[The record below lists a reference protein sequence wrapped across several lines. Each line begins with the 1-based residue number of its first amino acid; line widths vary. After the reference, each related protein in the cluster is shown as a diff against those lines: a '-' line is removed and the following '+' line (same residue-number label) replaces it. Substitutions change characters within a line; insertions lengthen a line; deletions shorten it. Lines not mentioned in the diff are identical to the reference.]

1 MDFISTCIIIEE
13 LAKVD
18 PGIATIVDV
27 HVMFGLWMIQ
37 TEEMKFTLLFLLLYI
52 YCVCVCVYVCM

>member
-27 HVMFGLWMIQ
+27 HVIFIKHAY
-37 TEEMKFTLLFLLLYI
+37 TSRRKKEIHNRKLF
-52 YCVCVCVYVCM
+52 VFV